1 MARFHALI
9 KAPDGLHARPTSELV
24 RLVSA
29 SGHYVQI
36 GRLEGPKHAATSMLG
51 ILSLGI
57 RTGEHVE
64 VDVTG
69 PNEDEVAREVA
80 AILCNLG
87 E

>member
-1 MARFHALI
+1 
-9 KAPDGLHARPTSELV
+9 
-24 RLVSA
+24 
-29 SGHYVQI
+29 
-36 GRLEGPKHAATSMLG
+36 MLG

-80 AILCNLG
+80 AFLCNLG